1 MNTGAE
7 RPMNTGAER
16 PMNTG
21 AERPMNTGAE
31 RPMTTVRITRAAAA
45 GALPGDRGQE
55 GSC

>member
-1 MNTGAE
+1 
-7 RPMNTGAER
+7 MNTGAER

-45 GALPGDRGQE
+45 GALPGGRGQE